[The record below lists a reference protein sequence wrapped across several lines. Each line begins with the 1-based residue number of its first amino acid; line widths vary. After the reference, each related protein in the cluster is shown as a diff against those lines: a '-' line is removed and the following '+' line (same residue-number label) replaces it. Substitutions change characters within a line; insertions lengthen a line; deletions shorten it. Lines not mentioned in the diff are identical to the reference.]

1 MTMSKKYNRIK
12 AVLAETG
19 KTGKWL
25 ADELGVNPATVSRWS
40 QNVSQPDLETLYK
53 IAELLKVDPRNLIVG
68 FVQ

>member
-1 MTMSKKYNRIK
+1 MNKNFNRIK

-40 QNVSQPDLETLYK
+40 QNISQPDLETLYK
-53 IAELLKVDPRNLIVG
+53 IAELLGVDPRTLITG
-68 FVQ
+68 NN